1 MIAELLVDIKYDTCG
16 SPFQLPWSALVYV
29 RCSTMLK
36 VLSLDRFSLRKSRLC
51 SNLWDILHDLIL
63 VFMPRVDEV
72 ASTLVDPVETRD
84 EGTDQFLHEH
94 DEGTCSV
101 EDEGRTS
108 NASSS
113 SQQHSLM
120 WEPEDVDAP
129 QCMCTIPLYGYFGV
143 SVLARLQWHVC
154 VEDVDA

>member
-1 MIAELLVDIKYDTCG
+1 
-16 SPFQLPWSALVYV
+16 
-29 RCSTMLK
+29 
-36 VLSLDRFSLRKSRLC
+36 
-51 SNLWDILHDLIL
+51 
-63 VFMPRVDEV
+63 MPRVDEIV
-72 ASTLVDPVETRD
+72 STLVDPVETRD

-94 DEGTCSV
+94 DEGTCSL

-129 QCMCTIPLYGYFGV
+129 QCMCTMPFFP
-143 SVLARLQWHVC
+143 C
-154 VEDVDA
+154 

>member
-1 MIAELLVDIKYDTCG
+1 M
-16 SPFQLPWSALVYV
+16 F
-29 RCSTMLK
+29 K
-36 VLSLDRFSLRKSRLC
+36 VLSRNQFSLLKPRLC
-51 SNLWDILHDLIL
+51 SNLWNILHCLIL
-63 VFMPRVDEV
+63 VLMPRVDEV

-84 EGTDQFLHEH
+84 EGTDQFLHEQ

-129 QCMCTIPLYGYFGV
+129 QCMCTMPFLP
-143 SVLARLQWHVC
+143 C
-154 VEDVDA
+154 